1 MYEFLEGTLDTRMPA
16 RLALNVGG
24 VGYDIA
30 VPIGSSFGHDTDKGA
45 TLRVWTHLVV
55 REDSHTL
62 YGFPD
67 REMRELFRLFLS
79 VRGIGP
85 GIALGILSGL
95 SREELIRAILDDDVK
110 RLCQLKGVGK
120 KTAEQILLDL
130 RDKAPAWQSAMDTP
144 IAAKK
149 SGAREPDTETLIE
162 DAIQALMSIG
172 YSAKDARKSVEKVA
186 DKNPTPDLELLV
198 REALRS

>member
-30 VPIGSSFGHDTDKGA
+30 VPIGANFGPDSK
-45 TLRVWTHLVV
+45 LRVWTHLVV

-130 RDKAPAWQSAMDTP
+130 RDKAPAWQNALDTP
-144 IAAKK
+144 IEATSPKTR
-149 SGAREPDTETLIE
+149 GPDTETLIE

-186 DKNPTPDLELLV
+186 DKNPTPDLEMLV
-198 REALRS
+198 REAIRS

>member
-16 RLALNVGG
+16 RLVLNVGG
-24 VGYDIA
+24 VGYDLA
-30 VPIGSSFGHDTDKGA
+30 VPIGSNFGDDAK
-45 TLRVWTHLVV
+45 LRVWTHLVV
-55 REDSHTL
+55 REDSHSL

-130 RDKAPAWQSAMDTP
+130 KDRIASFGILGSTAPGAVPEAPADGLT
-144 IAAKK
+144 
-149 SGAREPDTETLIE
+149 E
-162 DAIQALMSIG
+162 DAIGALISIG
-172 YSAKDARKSVEKVA
+172 YKEKDARKSVARAAKDVGT
-186 DKNPTPDLELLV
+186 DDLELLV
-198 REALRS
+198 RTALRS

>member
-1 MYEFLEGTLDTRMPA
+1 MYEFLEGTLDSRMPA
-16 RLALNVGG
+16 RLVLNVGG
-24 VGYDIA
+24 VGYDLA
-30 VPIGSSFGHDTDKGA
+30 VPIGASFGDDKS
-45 TLRVWTHLVV
+45 LRVWTHLVV
-55 REDSHTL
+55 REDAHSL

-120 KTAEQILLDL
+120 KTASQIVLDL
-130 RDKAPAWQSAMDTP
+130 RDKATTWQNALDTP
-144 IAAKK
+144 IAAKT
-149 SGAREPDTETLIE
+149 SGSKESETESLIE

-186 DKNPTPDLELLV
+186 EKTPTTDLELLV
-198 REALRS
+198 REALRT

>member
-1 MYEFLEGTLDTRMPA
+1 VYEFLEGTLDSRMPA
-16 RLALNVGG
+16 RLVLNVGG
-24 VGYDIA
+24 VGYDLA
-30 VPIGSSFGHDTDKGA
+30 VPIGANFGDDKS
-45 TLRVWTHLVV
+45 LRVWTHLVV
-55 REDSHTL
+55 REDAHSL

-120 KTAEQILLDL
+120 KTASQILLDL
-130 RDKAPAWQSAMDTP
+130 RDKATAWQNALDTP
-144 IAAKK
+144 ITTKA
-149 SGAREPDTETLIE
+149 SEPETDSLID

-186 DKNPTPDLELLV
+186 DKNPTTDLELLV
-198 REALRS
+198 REALRT

>member
-16 RLALNVGG
+16 RLVLNVGG
-24 VGYDIA
+24 VGYDLA
-30 VPIGSSFGHDTDKGA
+30 VPIGAGFAEGK

-55 REDSHTL
+55 REDAHSL

-95 SREELIRAILDDDVK
+95 SRTELIQAILDDDVK
-110 RLCQLKGVGK
+110 RLCLLKGVGK
-120 KTAEQILLDL
+120 KTAAQILLDL
-130 RDKAPAWQSAMDTP
+130 RDKASAWQSALDTP
-144 IAAKK
+144 LAPKATGGRD
-149 SGAREPDTETLIE
+149 SETETLID

-172 YSAKDARKSVEKVA
+172 YSAKDARKSVEKIT
-186 DKNPTPDLELLV
+186 DKTPSIDLELLV

>member
-1 MYEFLEGTLDTRMPA
+1 VYEFLEGTLDTRMPA
-16 RLALNVGG
+16 RLVLNVGG
-24 VGYDIA
+24 VGYDLA
-30 VPIGSSFGHDTDKGA
+30 VPIGSNFGDDAK
-45 TLRVWTHLVV
+45 LRVWTHLVV
-55 REDSHTL
+55 REDSHSL

-130 RDKAPAWQSAMDTP
+130 KDRIASFGILGSTAPGAVPEAPADGLT
-144 IAAKK
+144 
-149 SGAREPDTETLIE
+149 E
-162 DAIQALMSIG
+162 DAIGALISIG
-172 YSAKDARKSVEKVA
+172 YKEKDARKSVARAAKDVGT
-186 DKNPTPDLELLV
+186 DDLELLV
-198 REALRS
+198 RTALRS

>member
-1 MYEFLEGTLDTRMPA
+1 MYEFLEGTLDLRAPA
-16 RLALNVGG
+16 RLILNVRG
-24 VGYDIA
+24 VGYDLA
-30 VPIGSSFGHDTDKGA
+30 VPIGSVFPDSDQ
-45 TLRVWTHLVV
+45 LRVWTHLVV
-55 REDSHTL
+55 REDAHSL

-67 REMRELFRLFLS
+67 REMRELFRLLLS

-95 SREELIRAILDDDVK
+95 SREQLIRAILEDDVK

-130 RDKAPAWQSAMDTP
+130 RDKAAAWQNALDTP
-144 IAAKK
+144 IVPRAADALKP
-149 SGAREPDTETLIE
+149 ETESLIE

-172 YSAKDARKSVEKVA
+172 YSAKDARKSIEKVA
-186 DKNPTPDLELLV
+186 SKNETNDLELLV